1 MTPPSRA
8 LPGCSTPGRRR
19 TVGATGRPL
28 PPLASLPGAAPAGT
42 LELVVVGAHLSGLA
56 LNHELRALG
65 ASFLRA
71 VATEPCYRLYALP
84 GGPPE
89 RPGLVRVAAGAGHA
103 IAAEVWALPVEGFAH
118 FVAGIPAPLG
128 IGTLLLAD
136 GTRPKGFLC
145 EGEAARSGKDISSLG
160 GWRAYLAA
168 KD

>member
-1 MTPPSRA
+1 LASLARVFHAAAAT
-8 LPGCSTPGRRR
+8 TI
-19 TVGATGRPL
+19 GATGRHL
-28 PPLASLPGAAPAGT
+28 PPLRPLPSAAPAGT

-71 VATEPCYRLYALP
+71 ATTEPCYRLYALP

-89 RPGLVRVAAGAGHA
+89 RPGLVRVAAGTGNA
-103 IAAEVWALPVEGFAH
+103 IAAEVWALPPEGFAR
-118 FVAGIPAPLG
+118 FVAGIPPPLG

-145 EGEAARSGKDISSLG
+145 EAEAIRSAKEISSFG
-160 GWRAYLAA
+160 GWRSYLAA
-168 KD
+168 GR